1 MNNRKTLLLNSFAL
15 YGRTLILMFVTLY
28 TSRMALNSLG
38 VSDFGLYSLVSS
50 VIFLFAFIQNVFSL
64 STQRFLTV
72 EVAKESEQFEKR
84 FASIIIMYL
93 GICILVFFFGGNGRL
108 MVCFVA
114 SEFFNCKH

>member
-1 MNNRKTLLLNSFAL
+1 MNNRQTVLLNSFAL

-50 VIFLFAFIQNVFSL
+50 VIFLFTFIQNVFSL

-93 GICILVFFFGGNGRL
+93 GICILVFFWRKRWAYGLFCR
-108 MVCFVA
+108 
-114 SEFFNCKH
+114 K